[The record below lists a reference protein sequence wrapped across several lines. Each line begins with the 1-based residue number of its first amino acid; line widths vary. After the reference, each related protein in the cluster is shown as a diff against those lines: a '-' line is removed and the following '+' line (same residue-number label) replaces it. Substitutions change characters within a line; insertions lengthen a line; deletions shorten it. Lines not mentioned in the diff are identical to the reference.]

1 MRNHI
6 RMSSYQVRFVLLLV
20 LSLVGLLP
28 AQTAGAH
35 GYELH
40 GSAPFRFGISMYV
53 ARPMRVGVTQPIYE
67 CWARRLLLDKAE
79 ILVFTRD
86 ELEPVDDAAWQQ
98 TVARLQAV
106 DLFIVTENPKQ
117 EFAEALLEKAD
128 MMYQRPLI
136 YADLGL
142 PPLMSEFEDP
152 YPERVPPLPYFS
164 MNTAGQLMYAM
175 ANACMRM
182 DPSNNLEIRRNWQD
196 YTTLLEILKRRT
208 LEKRSGW
215 REVDARAVTLRGGPE
230 YLIEE
235 TGMEIA
241 GVVPPLPEGAVTLEQ
256 VPALAQSLRE
266 LRAQVLVTTET
277 LDPAVREMLER
288 DGAVLVC
295 ELEPVGLSC
304 DDLYAWEA
312 AISRNYVRLLDAKEA
327 VWMWMHHG
335 EVQ

>member
-1 MRNHI
+1 MRMDWI
-6 RMSSYQVRFVLLLV
+6 MRYCAQFVLV
-20 LSLVGLLP
+20 GVFVVALSAAP
-28 AQTAGAH
+28 RAWAH

-40 GSAPFRFGISMYV
+40 GSAPYRFGISMYV
-53 ARPMRVGVTQPIYE
+53 ARPMRVGVTQPIFE
-67 CWARRLLLDKAE
+67 CWAHRLLFDKAE
-79 ILVFTRD
+79 IIVFSRD
-86 ELEPVDDAAWQQ
+86 ELEPADDAAWQA
-98 TVARLQAV
+98 TVAKLQAV

-152 YPERVPPLPYFS
+152 YPERTPPLPYFS

-208 LEKRSGW
+208 LENRAGW
-215 REVDARAVTLRGGPE
+215 REIDARVVTLRGGPE

-241 GVVPPLPEGAVTLEQ
+241 GVVPPLPEGPVGMEQ
-256 VPALAQSLRE
+256 VPALVEALRK
-266 LRAQVLVTTET
+266 LHAQVLVTTEP
-277 LDPAVREMLER
+277 LDPAVRAAVER
-288 DGAVLVC
+288 EGAVLVC
-295 ELEPVGLSC
+295 ELEPVGLAC
-304 DDLYAWEA
+304 EDIYAWERS
-312 AISRNYVRLLDAKEA
+312 IGKSYKLLLEAKES
-327 VWMWMHHG
+327 VWMWEHLG
-335 EVQ
+335 GVAP